1 MSVFTTLAL
10 PTTLRDLLKMRD
22 QALQLHRDA
31 RRVNDLA
38 EEVLQAAGPYLA
50 PREMSFRGTESQALK
65 ELDQRMWT
73 RAFDITGFRQLMDA
87 KAVDEFEKSL
97 YADTPEFTE
106 ANIRATFLKLN
117 QESEEMFRRGIVRVF
132 RGLDR
137 EYRSHDAVR
146 VTRKA
151 ILTFMLRPSF
161 RGGME
166 VGYGT
171 PSHQLDDIDRVF
183 KTLDKKRFQPR
194 QLESGLNAA
203 FNDRQVFEDDYY
215 RAKGFR
221 NGNLHLEFKRD
232 DLLERVNE
240 LIAEHYGATLG
251 RDAA

>member
-1 MSVFTTLAL
+1 MSVFTTPAL
-10 PTTLRDLLKMRD
+10 PPTLSDMLRARDRALELHQ
-22 QALQLHRDA
+22 QARHATR
-31 RRVNDLA
+31 LA
-38 EEVLQAAGPYLA
+38 KETLEAAGQYLV
-50 PREMSFRGTESQALK
+50 PGELNFREPEERVVKA
-65 ELDQRMWT
+65 LDQRMWT

-87 KAVDEFEKSL
+87 QAVDQFERSL
-97 YADTPEFTE
+97 HADTPEFTE
-106 ANIRATFLKLN
+106 ANIQATFLELN
-117 QESEEMFRRGIVRVF
+117 QKSDEMFRRGIVRVF

-137 EYRSHDAVR
+137 EYRSHDAFR
-146 VTRKA
+146 VKRKA
-151 ILTFMLRPSF
+151 ILTFMLRPGF
-161 RGGME
+161 RGGMQ

-194 QLESGLNAA
+194 ALESGLNAA
-203 FNDRQVFEDDYY
+203 FKERQVFEDDYY